1 MSHTSQNSVEG
12 SLFSSPSKSKKP
24 QSTCKKNKGAVLGPN
39 HFASSY
45 YAKVIDLTDQENMV
59 KSKNLREQIQ
69 TILE

>member
-1 MSHTSQNSVEG
+1 M
-12 SLFSSPSKSKKP
+12 
-24 QSTCKKNKGAVLGPN
+24 LGPN